1 MNDKFNSEV
10 AQKIQHYVYRLID
23 PRNGETFYVGRGQ
36 NNRVFD
42 HARGELT
49 DESGSQKMSRIRE
62 IKLSGLKVS
71 HVIHRHG
78 MDKPTAKDVEA
89 ALIEAYPG
97 LTNIMGGDG
106 NNDFGVMHSSE
117 IIKKYSE
124 YMRKYQNATLRI
136 EGHADER
143 GSRAYNLALGE
154 KRAETIKEIML
165 INGVSKNSIE
175 VVSYGEENPAVLGT
189 NEDTHS
195 LNRRV
200 EIIFSNTGK

>member
-1 MNDKFNSEV
+1 MLTKSDEGSVDKVTSAESINLD
-10 AQKIQHYVYRLID
+10 LIE
-23 PRNGETFYVGRGQ
+23 NKGQ
-36 NNRVFD
+36 TLGNNIIYFEYDKYTV
-42 HARGELT
+42 
-49 DESGSQKMSRIRE
+49 DESE
-62 IKLSGLKVS
+62 
-71 HVIHRHG
+71 
-78 MDKPTAKDVEA
+78 DKK
-89 ALIEAYPG
+89 
-97 LTNIMGGDG
+97 
-106 NNDFGVMHSSE
+106 

>member
-1 MNDKFNSEV
+1 MIKKHLRNIVVLPIIILAAGCSTLSQKDPDVIVTTEPMLTKSDEGSVDKVTSAESINLD
-10 AQKIQHYVYRLID
+10 LIE
-23 PRNGETFYVGRGQ
+23 NKGQ
-36 NNRVFD
+36 TLGNNIIYFEYDKYSV
-42 HARGELT
+42 
-49 DESGSQKMSRIRE
+49 DESD
-62 IKLSGLKVS
+62 
-71 HVIHRHG
+71 
-78 MDKPTAKDVEA
+78 DKK
-89 ALIEAYPG
+89 
-97 LTNIMGGDG
+97 
-106 NNDFGVMHSSE
+106 

>member
-1 MNDKFNSEV
+1 MIKKHLRNIVVLPIIILAAGCSTLSQKDPDVIVTTEPMLTKSDEGTVDKVTSAESINLD
-10 AQKIQHYVYRLID
+10 LIE
-23 PRNGETFYVGRGQ
+23 NKGQ
-36 NNRVFD
+36 TLGNNIIYFEYDKYTV
-42 HARGELT
+42 
-49 DESGSQKMSRIRE
+49 DESE
-62 IKLSGLKVS
+62 
-71 HVIHRHG
+71 
-78 MDKPTAKDVEA
+78 DKK
-89 ALIEAYPG
+89 
-97 LTNIMGGDG
+97 
-106 NNDFGVMHSSE
+106 

>member
-1 MNDKFNSEV
+1 MIKKHLRNIVVLPIIILAAGCSILSQKDPDVIVTTEPMLTKSDEGSVDKVTSAESINLD
-10 AQKIQHYVYRLID
+10 LIE
-23 PRNGETFYVGRGQ
+23 NKGYTLG
-36 NNRVFD
+36 NNIIYFEYDKYTV
-42 HARGELT
+42 
-49 DESGSQKMSRIRE
+49 DESE
-62 IKLSGLKVS
+62 
-71 HVIHRHG
+71 
-78 MDKPTAKDVEA
+78 DKK
-89 ALIEAYPG
+89 
-97 LTNIMGGDG
+97 
-106 NNDFGVMHSSE
+106 